1 MEGFSCPA
9 QELHQLDNMWAKLAE
24 SSLCVHHIL
33 IARRRNKC
41 HFGKLGNFK
50 CTSYFICS
58 DDFKCILS
66 SYDVPTN
73 VFVTVLTRQ
82 SESDTFEDLIKYR

>member
-33 IARRRNKC
+33 IARRRNKR
-41 HFGKLGNFK
+41 HFVNLVI
-50 CTSYFICS
+50 S
-58 DDFKCILS
+58 
-66 SYDVPTN
+66 N
-73 VFVTVLTRQ
+73 VLVISHVLMISQ
-82 SESDTFEDLIKYR
+82 L